1 MGSANEINVM
11 LLVKLADDLLT
22 KSETH
27 ASIVVSI
34 SLDAALGIR
43 PKQVAKKSRVG
54 HVSGPHNV
62 FDLVKILQFRA
73 QTSVHAENFLVDESG
88 DGQTVEHVTEDTP
101 KSNRVSTFAL
111 VIEAVNTIDLGTL
124 VIATEQKEVLWVL
137 NFVAEEKAD
146 RLNGLSSTVN
156 VISEEEVV
164 SFGWETAVF
173 KNSQQVIILPMNITA
188 NLDWG
193 FKFEQVWLADKNLA
207 RLGAQV
213 LNILLR

>member
-1 MGSANEINVM
+1 MGSANEIDVM
-11 LLVKLADDLLT
+11 FLVELADNLLA

-34 SLDAALGIR
+34 ALDATLGIR

-54 HVSGPHNV
+54 HVGGPHNV
-62 FDLVKILQFRA
+62 FDLVKVLQLRA
-73 QTSVHAENFLVDESG
+73 QTSMHAENFLVNESSN
-88 DGQTVEHVTEDTP
+88 GQTVEHVTEDTP
-101 KSNRVSTFAL
+101 KSNRVSAFAL
-111 VIEAVNTIDLGTL
+111 VIEAVYTVDLGTL
-124 VIATEQKEVLWVL
+124 VIATEQKEVLRVL

-146 RLNGLSSTVN
+146 GLDGLSSTVD
-156 VISEEEVV
+156 VISKEEVV

-173 KNSQQVIILPMNITA
+173 KNSQQVIILPMHITT

-193 FKFEQVWLADKNLA
+193 LELEQVWLADEDLA

-213 LNILLR
+213 LDILLR